1 MSGGRGAM
9 TMRAQIER
17 STPQPATPWGQPGP
31 PVFEPLGTVPCRA
44 WSKTRRQ
51 IRDDGKEAIV
61 EDMRA
66 VVPAS
71 ADVKSGDRLIV
82 ENRLGDVLFDGPVA
96 VQTVARRGSS
106 ASSTGHLELL
116 LTRHL

>member
-1 MSGGRGAM
+1 
-9 TMRAQIER
+9 MRATVER

-31 PVFEPLGTVPCRA
+31 PVFQPLGVTPCRA
-44 WSKTRRQ
+44 WSKTRREV
-51 IRDDGKEAIV
+51 RSDGLEAIV

-106 ASSTGHLELL
+106 ASSTGHLELM
-116 LTRHL
+116 LTRHK

>member
-1 MSGGRGAM
+1 MSGRGAM

-17 STPQPATPWGQPGP
+17 SAPQPPTPWGQPGP
-31 PVFEPLGTVPCRA
+31 PVFAPLRTVPCRA
-44 WSKTRRQ
+44 WSKSRRE

-66 VVPAS
+66 IVPAA
-71 ADVKSGDRLIV
+71 ADVQTGDRLTV
-82 ENRLGDVLFDGPVA
+82 TDRLGSILFDGPVA
-96 VQTVARRGSS
+96 VQTVTRRGSS
-106 ASSTGHLELL
+106 ASSGGHQELM